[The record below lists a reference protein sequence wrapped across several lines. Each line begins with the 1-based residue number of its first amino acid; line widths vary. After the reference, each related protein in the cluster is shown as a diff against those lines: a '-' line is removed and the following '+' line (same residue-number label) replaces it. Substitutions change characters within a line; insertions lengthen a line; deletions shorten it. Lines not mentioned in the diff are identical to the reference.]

1 MSINLVLSAF
11 ESNFTLQTSA
21 TLPDYEPALGAVDA
35 TIDLSVN
42 VPLATIRNTFYYRTD
57 DPITSDASFVYYY
70 VDKSAW
76 GTFSGDMNP
85 FNGTVT
91 DGYYGSN
98 TTDDIGKDFLREL
111 AKQLFST
118 YIGADLFTNEDA
130 VVTDISTRCG
140 EVATAIDTL
149 MANVDVTATLQ
160 GPDGNGEYY
169 KKDDTATTNLTRE
182 ILNQMLDVTA
192 GQPTRFDDV
201 TVDAYTAKG
210 TGYFHV
216 PFAVGDTLSFKLT
229 VSPKADQ
236 HTVIAT
242 GLSSMASRAYRVR
255 MTVGA

>member
-35 TIDLSVN
+35 TIDLTVN

-76 GTFSGDMNP
+76 STFSSDMNP

-118 YIGADLFTNEDA
+118 YIGAE
-130 VVTDISTRCG
+130 
-140 EVATAIDTL
+140 
-149 MANVDVTATLQ
+149 
-160 GPDGNGEYY
+160 
-169 KKDDTATTNLTRE
+169 
-182 ILNQMLDVTA
+182 
-192 GQPTRFDDV
+192 
-201 TVDAYTAKG
+201 
-210 TGYFHV
+210 
-216 PFAVGDTLSFKLT
+216 
-229 VSPKADQ
+229 
-236 HTVIAT
+236 
-242 GLSSMASRAYRVR
+242 
-255 MTVGA
+255 